1 METAT
6 MAGLLDKAK
15 ATNDGEEKVEKS
27 DNVKSGL
34 LSKGASK
41 VVTTTTVTTTEAS
54 IGGDSNDTARILGM
68 VGWAVILVGAIISLQ
83 GGGFGLIVV
92 LVVLAIGLG
101 SIVQSQRMIGN
112 ISQPKMV
119 ASIVVAILIASG
131 PYIALALVP
140 VSSNVAIS
148 EVSFDESTNKL
159 SFTVRGSFEE
169 AEVELSYA
177 DEVLWS
183 DVGKMSNDKHTFSL
197 TIDSDV
203 FRGNAMDHRGPENGQ
218 IKEYVLSVES
228 SSGQKNSVTVNADY
242 MTREV
247 KDAAVKIIQIS
258 KPIDNEVKVVGLQMQ
273 LNLGLI
279 DSSLQNKDGGG
290 HSVVHAWPVSSD
302 YTVDTRIYKSSSKT
316 LWDHDGIIDVSGYD
330 ATWSCST
337 SSTGSKSG
345 VTQQTWLGL
354 CGTYD
359 DPEMAIEYIAR
370 DDFYDDDGCY
380 TFEVTITNELYEE
393 SQTTVINSDS
403 WELEWDA
410 QESDTP
416 LDVC

>member
-1 METAT
+1 

-27 DNVKSGL
+27 DNMKSGL

-68 VGWAVILVGAIISLQ
+68 VGWAVIFVGAIISLQ

-218 IKEYVLSVES
+218 IKDYILYVES
-228 SSGQKNSVTVNADY
+228 SSGQENSVIINADY

-247 KDAAVKIIQIS
+247 KDAAVKIVQIS

>member
-1 METAT
+1 

-68 VGWAVILVGAIISLQ
+68 VGWAVIFVGAIISLQ

-218 IKEYVLSVES
+218 IKEYILSVES
-228 SSGQKNSVTVNADY
+228 SSGQKNSVTVNAEY

>member
-1 METAT
+1 

-68 VGWAVILVGAIISLQ
+68 VGWAVIFVGAIISLQ
-83 GGGFGLIVV
+83 GGAFGLIVV

-218 IKEYVLSVES
+218 IKEYILSVES

>member
-1 METAT
+1 

-68 VGWAVILVGAIISLQ
+68 VGWAVIFVGAIISLQ

>member
-1 METAT
+1 

-15 ATNDGEEKVEKS
+15 ATNDGEEKIEKS

-41 VVTTTTVTTTEAS
+41 VVTTTTVTTTEVS
-54 IGGDSNDTARILGM
+54 IGGDSKDTARILGM

-92 LVVLAIGLG
+92 LVVLSIGLG

-140 VSSNVAIS
+140 VNSNVAIS

-218 IKEYVLSVES
+218 IKDYILSVES
-228 SSGQKNSVTVNADY
+228 SSGQENSVTINADY

-247 KDAAVKIIQIS
+247 KDAAVKIVQIS

>member
-1 METAT
+1 

>member
-68 VGWAVILVGAIISLQ
+68 VGWAVIFVGAIISLQ

-218 IKEYVLSVES
+218 IKEYILSVES